1 MKAKAKH
8 LKTKSKNRK
17 RNERFAIPQKILLI
31 VFLCVFL
38 YSTITLVN
46 WFIGTV
52 KTDNKYKDLSEKVV
66 NEDSINKQPDESG
79 NKESIINFEELKK
92 INEDILG
99 WIRIENTSINYP
111 IVQYTD
117 NDYYLKKDIY
127 KEYDAC
133 GSVFMDYKNNK
144 KFTDKNN
151 VLYGHNIKSGIMFA
165 DLVKIY
171 ENKLTEGNDNNIDI
185 HIYTETMER
194 IYKVFSSY
202 KTEPE
207 DYSINTS
214 VTENEY
220 KEFIENLKNRSETD
234 YNIDPKQ
241 SSQIL
246 TLSTCDNTGKK
257 RILVHAKLDKIYAT
271 DVGDTQIHPD

>member
-31 VFLCVFL
+31 VFVCVFL

-66 NEDSINKQPDESG
+66 KEDSINKQPDESG

-92 INEDILG
+92 INEDIIG

-171 ENKLTEGNDNNIDI
+171 ENKLTEGKDNNIDI

-207 DYSINTS
+207 DYSIDTS